1 MPNFELNDGKG
12 ILAMLTWQTTVLLIP
27 AFFLVLYSYT
37 LRTRQFR
44 AEKKHTQEL
53 GDVHMRMVEALALTI
68 EAKDQTT
75 HDHLQRVK
83 IFCVEVGKELKLGE
97 MEMQALS
104 VASLLHDIG
113 KLAVPEYIISKPG
126 KLSVE
131 EFEKVKIH
139 PSVGAEILERVGFPY
154 PVAPIVRAH
163 HEKWDGSGYP
173 KGLRGTEIPIGARIL
188 SAVDYV
194 DALASDRQYRRG
206 MSAPEVIE
214 KLQEQSGKSFDPN
227 VVGILRRRFSELEGM
242 VRRKALATPSQDV
255 QPQTMTTGQEPAAGL
270 AVWDA
275 PTNTRQKGDVLDL
288 ISSARQE
295 AQALFDLSR
304 DLGASLSLS
313 ETLSVLA
320 VKLQNLIPHD
330 AMAVYIVRGTHLI
343 PEHVSGEDFRSLA
356 SLQIPMGE
364 GLCGW
369 VAQNQ
374 KVIVNGNPAVEPG
387 AASDPMKVTRLKSAL
402 AAPLLGLKGVVG
414 VLALYRLEASSFT
427 SENLR
432 VLLAVTSKTGLA
444 VENALKYQ
452 QAEGT
457 STTDYLTGLPNAR
470 SLFMQLDRELARCER
485 ENSRLTVMVC
495 DLRGFKHINER
506 FGSEQGNLVLRLF
519 AEKLQATCRKYDHV
533 ARMSGDEFVVVAPE
547 MPEEAMKT
555 RIRQLREMAQ
565 QVGIDVTGEDVM
577 AVDIGYATYPD
588 DAAEAESL
596 LEKADRKMYEEK
608 DKLSTGAKEL
618 RRSQRV
624 KCCLPAEVHVEGNDT
639 PVVGTVVNVST
650 GGCYM
655 ESGAFVGMGSNVRL
669 TVWDGENVTVHGK
682 VVRARPGAG
691 WAIDFA
697 DMTKE
702 SREQIR
708 NLVHTVQTRA
718 VEYGAEQKYLAVAKF
733 Q

>member
-1 MPNFELNDGKG
+1 MWIWQST
-12 ILAMLTWQTTVLLIP
+12 ILLFP
-27 AFFLVLYSYT
+27 AFLLVLYSYS
-37 LRTRQFR
+37 LRTKQLR

-83 IFCVEVGKELKLGE
+83 IFCIEVGKELKLGDL
-97 MEMQALS
+97 EMQALS
-104 VASLLHDIG
+104 VAALLHDIG

-139 PSVGAEILERVGFPY
+139 PTVGAEILERVGFPY

-173 KGLRGTEIPIGARIL
+173 KGLRGIEIPVGARIL

-206 MSAPEVIE
+206 MAVNEVIA
-214 KLQEQSGKSFDPN
+214 KLQEQAGKAFDPDI
-227 VVGILRRRFSELEGM
+227 VAILRRRFNELEGM
-242 VRRKALATPSQDV
+242 VRRKAAAYPTAQAAPE
-255 QPQTMTTGQEPAAGL
+255 TMTSGQVPEAGL

-275 PTNTRQKGDVLDL
+275 PASTRQAGDVLDL

-313 ETLSVLA
+313 ETLSVLS
-320 VKLQNLIPHD
+320 VKLNNLIPHD
-330 AMAVYIVRGTHLI
+330 AMAVYVLRGEKLI
-343 PEHVSGEDFRSLA
+343 PEYVNGEDFRSLA
-356 SLQIPMGE
+356 SLQIPLGE

-374 KVIVNGNPAVEPG
+374 KVIVNGNPAVEAG
-387 AASDPMKVTRLKSAL
+387 AANDLIKSTRLRSAL

-414 VLALYRLEASSFT
+414 VMALYRLEASSFS

-432 VLLAVTSKTGLA
+432 VLLAVSSKTGLA
-444 VENALKYQ
+444 VENALKFQ
-452 QAEGT
+452 HAEGS

-470 SLFMQLDRELARCER
+470 SLFLQLDRELARCER
-485 ENSRLTVMVC
+485 DNSRLTVMVC
-495 DLRGFKHINER
+495 DLRGFKQINAR
-506 FGSEQGNLVLRLF
+506 FGKEQGDRVLRAF
-519 AEKLQATCRKYDHV
+519 AEKLQGTCRKYDHV
-533 ARMSGDEFVVVAPE
+533 ARMSGDEFVVIAPD
-547 MPEEAMKT
+547 MPEEALAARSK
-555 RIRQLREMAQ
+555 QLLELAQ
-565 QVGIDVTGEDVM
+565 QVGISVTGEDVM
-577 AVDIGYATYPD
+577 AADIGYASYPN

-596 LEKADRKMYEEK
+596 LEKADRRMYAER
-608 DKLSTGAKEL
+608 DKQSPGVKEM

-624 KCCLPAEVHVEGNDT
+624 KCCLPAELQVEGSEV
-639 PVVGTVVNVST
+639 PVMGTVVNVST
-650 GGCYM
+650 GGCFV
-655 ESGAFVGMGSNVRL
+655 ESGAFVSMGTAIKL
-669 TVWDGENVTVHGK
+669 TVWDGQNVTVQGK
-682 VVRARPGAG
+682 VVRARPGMG

-702 SREQIR
+702 SREQVR
-708 NLVHTVQTRA
+708 KLVQTVQARTA
-718 VEYGAEQKYLAVAKF
+718 EYGAEKKYLEVAKF
-733 Q
+733 

>member
-1 MPNFELNDGKG
+1 MF
-12 ILAMLTWQTTVLLIP
+12 TWESTLLLLP
-27 AFFLVLYSYT
+27 AFFLVLYSYS
-37 LRTRQFR
+37 LRTRQLKT
-44 AEKKHTQEL
+44 EKKHTHEMV
-53 GDVHMRMVEALALTI
+53 DVHMRMVEALALTI

-83 IFCVEVGKELKLGE
+83 VFCMEVGKELKLSDL
-97 MEMQALS
+97 EMQALS

-173 KGLRGTEIPIGARIL
+173 EGLRGNEIPIGARIL
-188 SAVDYV
+188 SAVVYV

-206 MSAPEVIE
+206 MAASDVVT
-214 KLQEQSGKSFDPN
+214 KLQDQAGKAFDPN
-227 VVGILRRRFSELEGM
+227 VVAILRRRFNELEGM
-242 VRRKALATPSQDV
+242 VRRKALAEPAPNV
-255 QPQTMTTGQEPAAGL
+255 PAENMTRGQEPEAGL

-275 PTNTRQKGDVLDL
+275 PASTRQEGNVLDL

-313 ETLSVLA
+313 ETLSVLS
-320 VKLQNLIPHD
+320 VKLNNLIPHD
-330 AMAVYIVRGTHLI
+330 AIAVFVLRGEKLI
-343 PEHVSGEDFRSLA
+343 PEYVNGEDFRSLA

-374 KVIVNGNPAVEPG
+374 KVIVNGNPAVEVG
-387 AASDPMKVTRLKSAL
+387 ASNDLMKTTKLHSAL
-402 AAPLLGLKGVVG
+402 AAPLMGLKGVVG
-414 VLALYRLEASSFT
+414 VLALYRLEASTFT

-432 VLLAVTSKTGLA
+432 VLLAVGSKTGLA

-452 QAEGT
+452 HAEGS
-457 STTDYLTGLPNAR
+457 STTDYVTGLPNAR
-470 SLFMQLDRELARCER
+470 SLFLQLDRELARCER
-485 ENSRLTVMVC
+485 DSRGLSVMVC
-495 DLRGFKHINER
+495 DLRGFKQINER
-506 FGSEQGNLVLRLF
+506 FGKEQGDRVLRAF
-519 AEKLQATCRKYDHV
+519 AEKLQSTSRKYDHV
-533 ARMSGDEFVVVAPE
+533 ARMSGDEFVVIAPE
-547 MPEEAMKT
+547 MPEEAMQP
-555 RIRQLREMAQ
+555 RIRQLRELAQ
-565 QVGIDVTGEDVM
+565 QVGVAVTGEDVLS
-577 AVDIGYATYPD
+577 VDVGYATYPG

-596 LEKADRKMYEEK
+596 LEKADRKMYAER
-608 DKLSTGAKEL
+608 DKQSSGVKEL

-624 KCCLPAEVHVEGNDT
+624 KCCLPAELHVEGSEA
-639 PVVGTVVNVST
+639 PVMGTVVNVST
-650 GGCYM
+650 GGCFV
-655 ESGAFVGMGSNVRL
+655 ESGAFVSMGAHVQL
-669 TVWDGENVTVHGK
+669 TVWDGQNVTVKGR

-708 NLVHTVQTRA
+708 NLVQTVQTRA
-718 VEYGAEQKYLAVAKF
+718 AEYGAEQKYLAVAKF

>member
-1 MPNFELNDGKG
+1 MF
-12 ILAMLTWQTTVLLIP
+12 TWGSTVLLLP
-27 AFFLVLYSYT
+27 AFLLVLYSYS
-37 LRTRQFR
+37 LRTRQLK
-44 AEKKHTQEL
+44 AERKHTQEL

-83 IFCVEVGKELKLGE
+83 VFCIEVGKELKLNDS
-97 MEMQALS
+97 EMQALS

-206 MSAPEVIE
+206 MAASEVVT
-214 KLQEQSGKSFDPN
+214 KLQEQAGKAFDPDI
-227 VVGILRRRFSELEGM
+227 VAILRRRFNELEGM
-242 VRRKALATPSQDV
+242 VQRKALVEPTPSV
-255 QPQTMTTGQEPAAGL
+255 PTEIMTRGQEPEAGL

-275 PTNTRQKGDVLDL
+275 PAATRQERDILDL

-313 ETLSVLA
+313 ETLSVLS
-320 VKLQNLIPHD
+320 VKLNHLIPHD
-330 AMAVYIVRGTHLI
+330 AIAVFVLRGEKLI
-343 PEHVSGEDFRSLA
+343 PEYVSGEDFRSLA
-356 SLQIPMGE
+356 SLQIPLGE

-374 KVIVNGNPAVEPG
+374 KVIVNGNPAVEVG
-387 AASDPMKVTRLKSAL
+387 AANDLMKTTKLQSAL

-414 VLALYRLEASSFT
+414 VLALYRLEASTFT

-432 VLLAVTSKTGLA
+432 VLLAVSSKTGLA

-452 QAEGT
+452 HAEGS

-470 SLFMQLDRELARCER
+470 SLFLQLDRELARCER
-485 ENSRLTVMVC
+485 DNSRLTVMVC
-495 DLRGFKHINER
+495 DLRGFKQINER
-506 FGSEQGNLVLRLF
+506 FGKEQGDRVLRAF
-519 AEKLQATCRKYDHV
+519 AEKLLATSRKYDHV
-533 ARMSGDEFVVVAPE
+533 ARMSGDEFVVIAPE
-547 MPEEAMKT
+547 MPEEAMQP
-555 RIRQLREMAQ
+555 RIRQLRELAQ
-565 QVGIDVTGEDVM
+565 QVGVAVTGEDVM
-577 AVDIGYATYPD
+577 SVDIGYASYPG

-596 LEKADRKMYEEK
+596 LEKADRKMYAER
-608 DKLSTGAKEL
+608 DKQSSGAKEL
-618 RRSQRV
+618 RRSARV
-624 KCCLPAEVHVEGNDT
+624 KCCLPAELQVEGSEA
-639 PVVGTVVNVST
+639 PVMGTVVNVST
-650 GGCYM
+650 GGCFV
-655 ESGAFVGMGSNVRL
+655 ESGAFVSMGSLVQL
-669 TVWDGENVTVHGK
+669 TVWDGQNVTVKGK
-682 VVRARPGAG
+682 VVRARPGVG

-708 NLVHTVQTRA
+708 SLVQTVQARA
-718 VEYGAEQKYLAVAKF
+718 AEYGAEKRYLQVAKF
-733 Q
+733 

>member
-1 MPNFELNDGKG
+1 MF
-12 ILAMLTWQTTVLLIP
+12 TWGSTVLLLP
-27 AFFLVLYSYT
+27 AFFLVLYSYS
-37 LRTRQFR
+37 LRTRQLK
-44 AEKKHTQEL
+44 AERKHTQEL

-83 IFCVEVGKELKLGE
+83 VFCIEVGKELKLNDS
-97 MEMQALS
+97 EMQALS

-206 MSAPEVIE
+206 MAASEVVA
-214 KLQEQSGKSFDPN
+214 KLQEQAGKAFDPN
-227 VVGILRRRFSELEGM
+227 IVAILRRRFNELEGM
-242 VRRKALATPSQDV
+242 VQRKALVEPAPNVPTEI
-255 QPQTMTTGQEPAAGL
+255 MTRGQEPEAGL

-275 PTNTRQKGDVLDL
+275 PAATRQERDILDL

-313 ETLSVLA
+313 ETLSVLS
-320 VKLQNLIPHD
+320 VKLNHLIPHD
-330 AMAVYIVRGTHLI
+330 AIAVFVLRGEKLI
-343 PEHVSGEDFRSLA
+343 PEYVNGEDFRSLA
-356 SLQIPMGE
+356 SLQIPLGE

-374 KVIVNGNPAVEPG
+374 KVIVNGNPAVEAG
-387 AASDPMKVTRLKSAL
+387 SANDLMKTTKLQSAL

-414 VLALYRLEASSFT
+414 VLALYRLEASTFT

-432 VLLAVTSKTGLA
+432 VLLAVSSKTGLA

-452 QAEGT
+452 HAEGS

-470 SLFMQLDRELARCER
+470 SLFLQLDRELARCER
-485 ENSRLTVMVC
+485 DNSRLTVMVC
-495 DLRGFKHINER
+495 DLRGFKQINER
-506 FGSEQGNLVLRLF
+506 FGKEQGDRVLRAF
-519 AEKLQATCRKYDHV
+519 AEKLLATSRKYDHV
-533 ARMSGDEFVVVAPE
+533 ARMSGDEFVVIAPE
-547 MPEEAMKT
+547 MPEEAMQP
-555 RIRQLREMAQ
+555 RIRQLRELAQ
-565 QVGIDVTGEDVM
+565 QVGVAVTGEDVM
-577 AVDIGYATYPD
+577 SVDIGYASYPG

-596 LEKADRKMYEEK
+596 LEKADRKMYAER
-608 DKLSTGAKEL
+608 DKQSSGAKEL
-618 RRSQRV
+618 RRSARV
-624 KCCLPAEVHVEGNDT
+624 KCCLPAELQVEGSEA
-639 PVVGTVVNVST
+639 PVMGTVVNVST
-650 GGCYM
+650 GGCFV
-655 ESGAFVGMGSNVRL
+655 ESGAFVSMGSLVQL
-669 TVWDGENVTVHGK
+669 TVWDGQNVTVKGK
-682 VVRARPGAG
+682 VVRARPGVG

-708 NLVHTVQTRA
+708 SLVQTVQARA
-718 VEYGAEQKYLAVAKF
+718 AEYGAEKRYLQVAKF
-733 Q
+733 

>member
-1 MPNFELNDGKG
+1 MVIWES
-12 ILAMLTWQTTVLLIP
+12 TLLLFP
-27 AFFLVLYSYT
+27 AFLLVFYSYS
-37 LRTRQFR
+37 LRTRQLK
-44 AEKKHTQEL
+44 AEKKHTQEM

-83 IFCVEVGKELKLGE
+83 IFCIEVGKELKLKDL
-97 MEMQALS
+97 EMQALS

-139 PSVGAEILERVGFPY
+139 PTVGAEILERVGFPY

-173 KGLRGTEIPIGARIL
+173 RGMRGSEIPIGARIL

-206 MSAPEVIE
+206 MSGNEVLA
-214 KLQEQSGKSFDPN
+214 KLQEQSGKAFDPA
-227 VVGILRRRFSELEGM
+227 VVAILRRRFNELEGM
-242 VRRKALATPSQDV
+242 VRRKALAQPTRDV
-255 QPQTMTTGQEPAAGL
+255 PAETMTTGQEPEAGL
-270 AVWDA
+270 ALWDRPA
-275 PTNTRQKGDVLDL
+275 ATRQQGDVLDL

-313 ETLSVLA
+313 ETLSVLS

-330 AMAVYIVRGTHLI
+330 AIAVYVLRGEKLI
-343 PEHVSGEDFRSLA
+343 PEYVSGEDFRLLA
-356 SLQIPMGE
+356 SLQIPLGE

-374 KVIVNGNPAVEPG
+374 KVIVNGNPAVEVG
-387 AASDPMKVTRLKSAL
+387 SANDLMKATKLRSAL

-414 VLALYRLEASSFT
+414 VLALYRLEAASFS

-432 VLLAVTSKTGLA
+432 VLLAVSSKTGLA
-444 VENALKYQ
+444 AENALKYQ
-452 QAEGT
+452 HAEGS

-470 SLFMQLDRELARCER
+470 SLFLQLDRELARCER
-485 ENSRLTVMVC
+485 DDSRLTVMVC
-495 DLRGFKHINER
+495 DLRGFKQINSR
-506 FGSEQGNLVLRLF
+506 FGKEQGDRVLRAF
-519 AEKLQATCRKYDHV
+519 AEKLQSTCRKYDHV
-533 ARMSGDEFVVVAPE
+533 ARMSGDEFVVIAPE
-547 MPEEAMKT
+547 MPEEAMQT
-555 RIRQLREMAQ
+555 RAKQLREMAQ
-565 QVGIDVTGEDVM
+565 QVGIAVTGEDVM
-577 AVDIGYATYPD
+577 SVDVGYASYPD

-596 LEKADRKMYEEK
+596 LEKADRKMYAEK
-608 DKLSTGAKEL
+608 DKQSSGTKDL

-624 KCCLPAEVHVEGNDT
+624 KCCLPAELLPEGAEA
-639 PVVGTVVNVST
+639 PVMGTVVDVST
-650 GGCYM
+650 GGCFM
-655 ESGAFVGMGSNVRL
+655 ESGAFVSAGASIRL
-669 TVWDGENVTVHGK
+669 TVWDGGNVTVVGK
-682 VVRARPGAG
+682 VVRARPGVG
-691 WAIDFA
+691 WAIEFA
-697 DMTKE
+697 DMTKQ

-708 NLVHTVQTRA
+708 NLVQTVQARA
-718 VEYGAEQKYLAVAKF
+718 AEYGAEKKYLEVAKF
-733 Q
+733 

>member
-1 MPNFELNDGKG
+1 MF
-12 ILAMLTWQTTVLLIP
+12 TWQTTVLLIP
-27 AFFLVLYSYT
+27 AFLLVLYSYS
-37 LRTRQFR
+37 LRTRQLKT
-44 AEKKHTQEL
+44 EKKHTSDL

-83 IFCVEVGKELKLGE
+83 IFCVEIGKELKLGPL
-97 MEMQALS
+97 EMQALS

-139 PSVGAEILERVGFPY
+139 PTVGAEILERVGFPY

-173 KGLRGTEIPIGARIL
+173 KGMRGMEIPIGARIL

-194 DALASDRQYRRG
+194 DALASDRQYRKG
-206 MSAPEVIE
+206 MAANDVIA
-214 KLQEQSGKSFDPN
+214 KLQEQSGKSFDPD
-227 VVGILRRRFSELEGM
+227 VVAILRRRFSELEGM
-242 VRRKALATPSQDV
+242 VRRKALQNSSPSHDV
-255 QPQTMTTGQEPAAGL
+255 PTETMTTGQQPEAGL
-270 AVWDA
+270 AVWDTPA
-275 PTNTRQKGDVLDL
+275 ASRQEGDVLDL

-313 ETLSVLA
+313 ETLSVLS
-320 VKLQNLIPHD
+320 VKLGNLIPHD
-330 AMAVYIVRGTHLI
+330 AMAVFVLRGEKLI
-343 PEHVSGEDFRSLA
+343 PEFVTGEDFRALA
-356 SLQIPMGE
+356 SLQITVGE

-374 KVIVNGNPAVEPG
+374 KVIVNGNPAVEFG
-387 AASDPMKVTRLKSAL
+387 TTGDNLTSSKLKSAL
-402 AAPLLGLKGVVG
+402 AAPLMGMKGVVG
-414 VLALYRLEASSFT
+414 VMALYRVEAATFT

-432 VLLAVTSKTGLA
+432 VLLAVASKTGLA
-444 VENALKYQ
+444 VENALKFQ

-457 STTDYLTGLPNAR
+457 ATTDYLTGLPNAR
-470 SLFMQLDRELARCER
+470 SMFLQLDRELARCER
-485 ENSRLTVMVC
+485 DNSRLTVMVC
-495 DLRGFKHINER
+495 DLRGFKQLNER
-506 FGSEQGNLVLRLF
+506 FGREQGDRALRAF
-519 AEKLQATCRKYDHV
+519 AERLKAACRVYDHV
-533 ARMSGDEFVVVAPE
+533 ARISGDEFVVIAPE

-555 RIRQLREMAQ
+555 RARQLSEMAQ
-565 QVGIDVTGEDVM
+565 KVGIDVTGEDVM
-577 AVDIGYATYPD
+577 SIDIGYATYPD
-588 DAAEAESL
+588 DASEAESL
-596 LEKADRKMYEEK
+596 LEKADRKMYAEK
-608 DKLSTGAKEL
+608 DKLAPTTKEM

-624 KCCLPAEVHVEGNDT
+624 KCCLPAELNVEGSEA
-639 PVVGTVVNVST
+639 PVMGTVVDVST
-650 GGCYM
+650 GGCLM
-655 ESGAFVGMGSNVRL
+655 ESGAFVSMGSQVKL
-669 TVWDGENVTVHGK
+669 TLWDGGNVTVQGK

-691 WAIDFA
+691 WAIEFA

-708 NLVHTVQTRA
+708 NLVQTVQARA
-718 VEYGAEQKYLAVAKF
+718 AEYGAEKKYLDVAKF
-733 Q
+733 

>member
-1 MPNFELNDGKG
+1 MF
-12 ILAMLTWQTTVLLIP
+12 TWGSTVLLLP
-27 AFFLVLYSYT
+27 AFFLVLYSYS
-37 LRTRQFR
+37 LRTRQLK
-44 AEKKHTQEL
+44 AERKHTQEL

-83 IFCVEVGKELKLGE
+83 VFCIEVGKELKLNDS
-97 MEMQALS
+97 EMQALS

-206 MSAPEVIE
+206 MAASDVVT
-214 KLQEQSGKSFDPN
+214 KLQEQAGKAFDPN
-227 VVGILRRRFSELEGM
+227 IVAILRRRFNELEGM
-242 VRRKALATPSQDV
+242 VQRKALVEPAPNVPTEI
-255 QPQTMTTGQEPAAGL
+255 MTRGQEPEAGL

-275 PTNTRQKGDVLDL
+275 PAATRQERDILDL

-313 ETLSVLA
+313 ETLSVLS
-320 VKLQNLIPHD
+320 VKLNHLIPHD
-330 AMAVYIVRGTHLI
+330 AIAVFVLRGEKLI
-343 PEHVSGEDFRSLA
+343 PEYVNGEDFRSLA
-356 SLQIPMGE
+356 SLQIPLGE

-374 KVIVNGNPAVEPG
+374 KVIVNGNPAVEAG
-387 AASDPMKVTRLKSAL
+387 SANDLMKTTKLQSAL

-414 VLALYRLEASSFT
+414 VLALYRLEASTFT

-432 VLLAVTSKTGLA
+432 VLLAVSSKTGLA

-452 QAEGT
+452 HAEGS

-470 SLFMQLDRELARCER
+470 SLFLQLDRELARCER
-485 ENSRLTVMVC
+485 DNSRLTVMVC
-495 DLRGFKHINER
+495 DLRGFKQINER
-506 FGSEQGNLVLRLF
+506 FGKEQGDRVLRAF
-519 AEKLQATCRKYDHV
+519 AEKLLATSRKYDHV
-533 ARMSGDEFVVVAPE
+533 ARMSGDEFVVIAPE
-547 MPEEAMKT
+547 MPEEAMQP
-555 RIRQLREMAQ
+555 RIRQLRELAQ
-565 QVGIDVTGEDVM
+565 QVGVAVTGEDVM
-577 AVDIGYATYPD
+577 SVDIGYASYPG

-596 LEKADRKMYEEK
+596 LEKADRKMYAER
-608 DKLSTGAKEL
+608 DKQSSGAKEL
-618 RRSQRV
+618 RRSARV
-624 KCCLPAEVHVEGNDT
+624 KCCLPAELQVEGSEA
-639 PVVGTVVNVST
+639 PVMGTVVNVST
-650 GGCYM
+650 GGCFV
-655 ESGAFVGMGSNVRL
+655 ESGAFVSMGSLVQL
-669 TVWDGENVTVHGK
+669 TVWDGQNVTVKGK
-682 VVRARPGAG
+682 VVRARPGVG

-708 NLVHTVQTRA
+708 SLVQTVQARA
-718 VEYGAEQKYLAVAKF
+718 AEYGAEKRYLQVAKF
-733 Q
+733 

>member
-1 MPNFELNDGKG
+1 MF
-12 ILAMLTWQTTVLLIP
+12 TWESTVLLLP
-27 AFFLVLYSYT
+27 AFFLVLYSYS
-37 LRTRQFR
+37 LRTRQLK
-44 AEKKHTQEL
+44 AERKHTQEL

-83 IFCVEVGKELKLGE
+83 VFCVEVGKELKLSNS
-97 MEMQALS
+97 EMQALS

-139 PSVGAEILERVGFPY
+139 PAVGAEILERVGFPY

-188 SAVDYV
+188 SAVDFV

-206 MSAPEVIE
+206 MAANEVIA
-214 KLQEQSGKSFDPN
+214 KLQEQSEKAFDPSI
-227 VVGILRRRFSELEGM
+227 VAILRRRFNELEGM
-242 VRRKALATPSQDV
+242 VRRKAITEPTANVRDESSTH
-255 QPQTMTTGQEPAAGL
+255 GQEPDAGL

-275 PTNTRQKGDVLDL
+275 PAPTRQEANVLDL

-313 ETLSVLA
+313 ETLSVLS
-320 VKLQNLIPHD
+320 VKLNNLIPHD
-330 AMAVYIVRGTHLI
+330 AIAVFVLRGEKLI
-343 PEHVSGEDFRSLA
+343 PEYVNGEDFRALA
-356 SLQIPMGE
+356 SLQIPIGE

-374 KVIVNGNPAVEPG
+374 KVIVNGNPAVEVG
-387 AASDPMKVTRLKSAL
+387 AANDQMKTTKLQSAL
-402 AAPLLGLKGVVG
+402 AAPLLGMKGVVG
-414 VLALYRLEASSFT
+414 VLALYRLEASTFT

-432 VLLAVTSKTGLA
+432 VLLAVSSKTGLA

-452 QAEGT
+452 QAEGS
-457 STTDYLTGLPNAR
+457 STTDYLTSLPNAR
-470 SLFMQLDRELARCER
+470 SLFLQLDRELARCER
-485 ENSRLTVMVC
+485 DNSQLTVMVC
-495 DLRGFKHINER
+495 DLRGFKQINER
-506 FGSEQGNLVLRLF
+506 FGKEQGDRVLKAF
-519 AEKLQATCRKYDHV
+519 AEKLLTTSRKYDHV
-533 ARMSGDEFVVVAPE
+533 ARMSGDEFVVIAPE
-547 MPEEAMKT
+547 MPEEAMQP
-555 RIRQLREMAQ
+555 RIRQLRELAQ
-565 QVGIDVTGEDVM
+565 QVGIAVTGEDVLS
-577 AVDIGYATYPD
+577 VDIGYASYPG

-596 LEKADRKMYEEK
+596 LEKADRKMYAER
-608 DKLSTGAKEL
+608 DKQSTGAKEL

-624 KCCLPAEVHVEGNDT
+624 KCCLPAEVLVEGGET
-639 PVVGTVVNVST
+639 PVMGTLVNVST
-650 GGCYM
+650 GGCFV
-655 ESGAFVGMGSNVRL
+655 ESGAFISMGTSVQL
-669 TVWDGENVTVHGK
+669 TVWDGQNVTVKGK
-682 VVRARPGAG
+682 VVRARPGVG

-708 NLVHTVQTRA
+708 NLVQTVQSRA
-718 VEYGAEQKYLAVAKF
+718 AEYGAEKRYLQVAKF
-733 Q
+733 

>member
-1 MPNFELNDGKG
+1 MF
-12 ILAMLTWQTTVLLIP
+12 TWGSTVLLLP
-27 AFFLVLYSYT
+27 AFFLVLYSYS
-37 LRTRQFR
+37 LRTRQLK
-44 AEKKHTQEL
+44 AERKHTQEL

-83 IFCVEVGKELKLGE
+83 VFCIEVGKELKLNDS
-97 MEMQALS
+97 EMQALS

-139 PSVGAEILERVGFPY
+139 PTVGAEILERVGFPY

-173 KGLRGTEIPIGARIL
+173 KGLRGTEIPIGARVL

-206 MSAPEVIE
+206 MAVNEVVT
-214 KLQEQSGKSFDPN
+214 KLQEQAGKAFDPN
-227 VVGILRRRFSELEGM
+227 IVAILRRRFNELEGM
-242 VRRKALATPSQDV
+242 VRRKALVEPVPNVPTER
-255 QPQTMTTGQEPAAGL
+255 MTRGQEPEAGL

-275 PTNTRQKGDVLDL
+275 PASTRQEGDVLDL

-313 ETLSVLA
+313 ETLSVLS
-320 VKLQNLIPHD
+320 VKLNNLIPHD
-330 AMAVYIVRGTHLI
+330 AIAVFVMRGEKLI
-343 PEHVSGEDFRSLA
+343 PEYVSGEDFRSLA
-356 SLQIPMGE
+356 SLQIPLGE

-374 KVIVNGNPAVEPG
+374 KVIVNGNPAVEVG
-387 AASDPMKVTRLKSAL
+387 AANDLMKTTKLQSAL

-414 VLALYRLEASSFT
+414 VLALYRLEASTFT

-432 VLLAVTSKTGLA
+432 VLLAVSSKTGLA

-452 QAEGT
+452 HAEGS

-470 SLFMQLDRELARCER
+470 SLFLQLDRELARCER
-485 ENSRLTVMVC
+485 DNSRLTVMVC
-495 DLRGFKHINER
+495 DLRGFKQINER
-506 FGSEQGNLVLRLF
+506 FGKDQGDRVLRAF
-519 AEKLQATCRKYDHV
+519 AEKLLATSRKYDHV
-533 ARMSGDEFVVVAPE
+533 ARMSGDEFVVIAPE
-547 MPEEAMKT
+547 MPEEAMQP
-555 RIRQLREMAQ
+555 RIRQLRELAQ
-565 QVGIDVTGEDVM
+565 QVGVAVTGEDVM
-577 AVDIGYATYPD
+577 SVDIGYASYPG

-596 LEKADRKMYEEK
+596 LEKADRKMYAER
-608 DKLSTGAKEL
+608 DKQSSGAKEL
-618 RRSQRV
+618 RRSARV
-624 KCCLPAEVHVEGNDT
+624 KCCLPAELQVEGSEA
-639 PVVGTVVNVST
+639 PVMGTVVNVST
-650 GGCYM
+650 GGCFV
-655 ESGAFVGMGSNVRL
+655 ESGAFVSMGAHVQL
-669 TVWDGENVTVHGK
+669 TVWDGQNVTVKGK
-682 VVRARPGAG
+682 VVRARPGVG

-708 NLVHTVQTRA
+708 NLVQTVQARA
-718 VEYGAEQKYLAVAKF
+718 AEYGAEKRYLQVAKF
-733 Q
+733 

>member
-1 MPNFELNDGKG
+1 MF
-12 ILAMLTWQTTVLLIP
+12 TWESTLLLLP
-27 AFFLVLYSYT
+27 AFFLVLYSYS
-37 LRTRQFR
+37 LRTRQLKTER
-44 AEKKHTQEL
+44 KHTQEM

-83 IFCVEVGKELKLGE
+83 IFCIEVGKELKLNGA
-97 MEMQALS
+97 EMQALS

-173 KGLRGTEIPIGARIL
+173 KGLRGNEIPIGARIL

-206 MSAPEVIE
+206 MAASDVVT
-214 KLQEQSGKSFDPN
+214 KLQDQAGKAFDPN
-227 VVGILRRRFSELEGM
+227 VVAILRRRFNELEGM
-242 VRRKALATPSQDV
+242 VRRKALAEPAPNV
-255 QPQTMTTGQEPAAGL
+255 PAENMTRGQEPEAGL

-275 PTNTRQKGDVLDL
+275 PASTRQEGNVLDL

-313 ETLSVLA
+313 ETLSVLS
-320 VKLQNLIPHD
+320 VKLNNLIPHD
-330 AMAVYIVRGTHLI
+330 AIAVFVLRGEKLI
-343 PEHVSGEDFRSLA
+343 PEYVNGEDFRSLA

-374 KVIVNGNPAVEPG
+374 KVIVNGNPAVEVG
-387 AASDPMKVTRLKSAL
+387 ASNDLMKTTKLHSAL
-402 AAPLLGLKGVVG
+402 AAPLMGLKGVVG
-414 VLALYRLEASSFT
+414 VLALYRLEASTFT

-432 VLLAVTSKTGLA
+432 VLLAVGSKTGLA

-452 QAEGT
+452 HAEGS
-457 STTDYLTGLPNAR
+457 STTDYVTGLPNAR
-470 SLFMQLDRELARCER
+470 SLFLQLDRELARCER
-485 ENSRLTVMVC
+485 DSRGLSVMVC
-495 DLRGFKHINER
+495 DLRGFKQINER
-506 FGSEQGNLVLRLF
+506 FGKEQGDRVLRAF
-519 AEKLQATCRKYDHV
+519 AEKLQSTSRKYDHV
-533 ARMSGDEFVVVAPE
+533 ARMSGDEFVVIAPE
-547 MPEEAMKT
+547 MPEEAMQP
-555 RIRQLREMAQ
+555 RIRQLRELAQ
-565 QVGIDVTGEDVM
+565 QVGVAVTGEDVLS
-577 AVDIGYATYPD
+577 VDVGYATYPG

-596 LEKADRKMYEEK
+596 LEKADRKMYAER
-608 DKLSTGAKEL
+608 DKQSSGVKEL

-624 KCCLPAEVHVEGNDT
+624 KCCLPAELHVEGSEA
-639 PVVGTVVNVST
+639 PVMGTVVNVST
-650 GGCYM
+650 GGCFV
-655 ESGAFVGMGSNVRL
+655 ESGAFVSMGAHVQL
-669 TVWDGENVTVHGK
+669 TVWDGQNVTVKGR

-708 NLVHTVQTRA
+708 NLVQTVQTRA
-718 VEYGAEQKYLAVAKF
+718 AEYGAEQKYLAVAKF

>member
-1 MPNFELNDGKG
+1 MF
-12 ILAMLTWQTTVLLIP
+12 TWGSTVLLLP
-27 AFFLVLYSYT
+27 AFFLVLYSYS
-37 LRTRQFR
+37 LRTRQLK
-44 AEKKHTQEL
+44 AERKHTQEL

-83 IFCVEVGKELKLGE
+83 VFCIEVGKELKLNDS
-97 MEMQALS
+97 EMQALS

-139 PSVGAEILERVGFPY
+139 PNVGAEILGRVGFPY

-173 KGLRGTEIPIGARIL
+173 KGLRGAEIPIGARIL

-206 MSAPEVIE
+206 MAASEVVA
-214 KLQEQSGKSFDPN
+214 KLQEQAGKAFDPN
-227 VVGILRRRFSELEGM
+227 IVAILRRRFNELEGM
-242 VRRKALATPSQDV
+242 VQRKALIEPAPNLPTEI
-255 QPQTMTTGQEPAAGL
+255 MTRGQEPEAGL

-275 PTNTRQKGDVLDL
+275 PAATRQERDILDL

-313 ETLSVLA
+313 ETLSVLS
-320 VKLQNLIPHD
+320 VKLNHLIPHD
-330 AMAVYIVRGTHLI
+330 AIAVFVLRGEKLI
-343 PEHVSGEDFRSLA
+343 PEYVNGEDFRSLA
-356 SLQIPMGE
+356 SLQIPLGE

-374 KVIVNGNPAVEPG
+374 KVIVNGNPAVEVG
-387 AASDPMKVTRLKSAL
+387 SSNDLMKTTKLQSAL
-402 AAPLLGLKGVVG
+402 ATPLLGLKSVVG
-414 VLALYRLEASSFT
+414 VLALYRLEASTFT

-432 VLLAVTSKTGLA
+432 VLLAVSSKTGLA

-452 QAEGT
+452 HAEGS

-470 SLFMQLDRELARCER
+470 SLFLQLDRELARCER
-485 ENSRLTVMVC
+485 DNSRLTVMVC
-495 DLRGFKHINER
+495 DLRGFKQINER
-506 FGSEQGNLVLRLF
+506 FGKEQGDRVLRAF
-519 AEKLQATCRKYDHV
+519 AEKLQATSRKYDHV
-533 ARMSGDEFVVVAPE
+533 ARMSGDEFVVIAPE
-547 MPEEAMKT
+547 MPEEAMQP
-555 RIRQLREMAQ
+555 RIRQLRELAQ
-565 QVGIDVTGEDVM
+565 QVGIAVTGEDVM
-577 AVDIGYATYPD
+577 SVDIGYASYPG

-596 LEKADRKMYEEK
+596 LEKADRKMYAER
-608 DKLSTGAKEL
+608 DKQSSGVKEL

-624 KCCLPAEVHVEGNDT
+624 KCCLPAELLVEGSEA
-639 PVVGTVVNVST
+639 PVMGTVVNVST
-650 GGCYM
+650 GGCFV
-655 ESGAFVGMGSNVRL
+655 ESGSFVSMGSHVQL
-669 TVWDGENVTVHGK
+669 TVWDGQNVTVKGK
-682 VVRARPGAG
+682 VVRARPGVG

-708 NLVHTVQTRA
+708 NLVHTVQARA
-718 VEYGAEQKYLAVAKF
+718 AEYGAEKRYLQVAKF
-733 Q
+733 

>member
-1 MPNFELNDGKG
+1 
-12 ILAMLTWQTTVLLIP
+12 
-27 AFFLVLYSYT
+27 
-37 LRTRQFR
+37 
-44 AEKKHTQEL
+44 
-53 GDVHMRMVEALALTI
+53 
-68 EAKDQTT
+68 
-75 HDHLQRVK
+75 LQRVK
-83 IFCVEVGKELKLGE
+83 VFCIEVGKELRLNDS
-97 MEMQALS
+97 EMQALS

-206 MSAPEVIE
+206 MAASEVVT
-214 KLQEQSGKSFDPN
+214 KLQEQAGKAFDPN
-227 VVGILRRRFSELEGM
+227 IVAILRRRFNELEGM
-242 VRRKALATPSQDV
+242 VQRKALVEPAPNV
-255 QPQTMTTGQEPAAGL
+255 PAEIMTRGQEPEAGL

-275 PTNTRQKGDVLDL
+275 PAATRQERDILDL

-313 ETLSVLA
+313 ETLSVLS
-320 VKLQNLIPHD
+320 VKLNHLIPHD
-330 AMAVYIVRGTHLI
+330 AIAVFVLRGEKLI
-343 PEHVSGEDFRSLA
+343 PEYVNGEDFRSLA
-356 SLQIPMGE
+356 SLQIPLGE

-374 KVIVNGNPAVEPG
+374 KVIVNGNPAVEVG
-387 AASDPMKVTRLKSAL
+387 SANDLMKTTKLQSAL
-402 AAPLLGLKGVVG
+402 AAPLLGLKSVVG
-414 VLALYRLEASSFT
+414 VLALYRLEASTFT

-432 VLLAVTSKTGLA
+432 VLLAVSSKTGLA

-452 QAEGT
+452 HAEGS

-470 SLFMQLDRELARCER
+470 SLFHQLDRELARCER
-485 ENSRLTVMVC
+485 DNSRLTVMVC
-495 DLRGFKHINER
+495 DLRGFRQINER
-506 FGSEQGNLVLRLF
+506 FGKDQGDRVLRAF
-519 AEKLQATCRKYDHV
+519 AEKLQATSRKYDHV
-533 ARMSGDEFVVVAPE
+533 ARMSGDEFVVTAPE
-547 MPEEAMKT
+547 MPEEAMQP
-555 RIRQLREMAQ
+555 RIRQLRELAQ
-565 QVGIDVTGEDVM
+565 QVGIAVTGEDVM
-577 AVDIGYATYPD
+577 SVDVGYATYPG

-596 LEKADRKMYEEK
+596 LEKADRKMYAER
-608 DKLSTGAKEL
+608 DKQSSGVKEL

-624 KCCLPAEVHVEGNDT
+624 KCCLPAELLVEGSEA
-639 PVVGTVVNVST
+639 PVMGTVVNVST
-650 GGCYM
+650 GGCFV
-655 ESGAFVGMGSNVRL
+655 ESGAFVSMGAHVQL
-669 TVWDGENVTVHGK
+669 TVWDGQNVTVKGK
-682 VVRARPGAG
+682 VVRARPGVG

-708 NLVHTVQTRA
+708 NLVQTVQARA
-718 VEYGAEQKYLAVAKF
+718 AEYGAEKRYLQVAKF
-733 Q
+733 

>member
-1 MPNFELNDGKG
+1 MF
-12 ILAMLTWQTTVLLIP
+12 TWGSTVLLLP
-27 AFFLVLYSYT
+27 AFFLVLYSYS
-37 LRTRQFR
+37 LRTRQLK
-44 AEKKHTQEL
+44 AERKHTQEL

-83 IFCVEVGKELKLGE
+83 VFCIEVGKELKLNDS
-97 MEMQALS
+97 EMQALS

-206 MSAPEVIE
+206 MAASDVVT
-214 KLQEQSGKSFDPN
+214 KLQEQAGKAFDPN
-227 VVGILRRRFSELEGM
+227 IVAILRRRFNELEGM
-242 VRRKALATPSQDV
+242 VQRKALVEPAPNVPTEI
-255 QPQTMTTGQEPAAGL
+255 MTRGQEPEAGL

-275 PTNTRQKGDVLDL
+275 PAATRQERDILDL

-313 ETLSVLA
+313 ETLSVLS
-320 VKLQNLIPHD
+320 VKLNHLIPHD
-330 AMAVYIVRGTHLI
+330 AIAVFVLRGEKLI
-343 PEHVSGEDFRSLA
+343 PEYVSGEDFRSLA
-356 SLQIPMGE
+356 SLQIPLGE

-374 KVIVNGNPAVEPG
+374 KVIVNGNPAVEAG
-387 AASDPMKVTRLKSAL
+387 SANDLMKTTKLQSAL

-414 VLALYRLEASSFT
+414 VLALYRLEASTFT

-432 VLLAVTSKTGLA
+432 VLLAVSSKTGLA

-452 QAEGT
+452 HAEGS

-470 SLFMQLDRELARCER
+470 SLFLQLDRELARCER
-485 ENSRLTVMVC
+485 DNSRLTVMVC
-495 DLRGFKHINER
+495 DLRGFKQINER
-506 FGSEQGNLVLRLF
+506 FGKEQGDRVLRAF
-519 AEKLQATCRKYDHV
+519 AEKLLATSRKYDHV
-533 ARMSGDEFVVVAPE
+533 ARMSGDEFVVIAPE
-547 MPEEAMKT
+547 MPEEAMQP
-555 RIRQLREMAQ
+555 RIRQLRELAQ
-565 QVGIDVTGEDVM
+565 QVGVAVTGEDVM
-577 AVDIGYATYPD
+577 SVDIGYASYPG

-596 LEKADRKMYEEK
+596 LEKADRKMYAER
-608 DKLSTGAKEL
+608 DKQSSGAKEL
-618 RRSQRV
+618 RRSARV
-624 KCCLPAEVHVEGNDT
+624 KCCLPAELQVEGSEA
-639 PVVGTVVNVST
+639 PVMGTVVNVST
-650 GGCYM
+650 GGCFV
-655 ESGAFVGMGSNVRL
+655 ESGAFVSMGSLVQL
-669 TVWDGENVTVHGK
+669 TVWDGQNVTVKGK
-682 VVRARPGAG
+682 VVRARPGVG

-708 NLVHTVQTRA
+708 SLVQTVQARA
-718 VEYGAEQKYLAVAKF
+718 AEYGAEKRYLQVAKF
-733 Q
+733 

>member
-1 MPNFELNDGKG
+1 
-12 ILAMLTWQTTVLLIP
+12 MLTWQTITLLFT
-27 AFFLVLYSYT
+27 ALTLVTYSYS
-37 LRTRQFR
+37 LRTRQLK
-44 AEKKHTQEL
+44 AEKKHTQEM
-53 GDVHMRMVEALALTI
+53 GDVHLRMVDALALTI

-83 IFCVEVGKELKLGE
+83 IFCVEVGKELKLTNL
-97 MEMQALS
+97 EMQALS

-139 PSVGAEILERVGFPY
+139 PTVGAEILERVGFPY

-173 KGLRGTEIPIGARIL
+173 KGLRGTDIPIGARIL

-206 MSAPEVIE
+206 LSANEVLA
-214 KLQEQSGKSFDPN
+214 KLQEQSGKAFDPN
-227 VVGILRRRFSELEGM
+227 VAAILRRRFHELEGM
-242 VRRKALATPSQDV
+242 VRRKALQHPAQGPSV
-255 QPQTMTTGQEPAAGL
+255 EEMTTGQEPAAGL

-275 PTNTRQKGDVLDL
+275 PAATRQGGDVLDL

-313 ETLSVLA
+313 ETLSVLS
-320 VKLQNLIPHD
+320 VKLSHLIPHD
-330 AMAVYIVRGTHLI
+330 AMAVYVLRGERLI
-343 PEHVSGEDFRSLA
+343 PEYVNGEDFRSLA
-356 SLQIPMGE
+356 ALQIPLGE

-374 KVIVNGNPAVEPG
+374 KVIVNGNPTVELGTANGPR
-387 AASDPMKVTRLKSAL
+387 KTTKLQSAL
-402 AAPLLGLKGVVG
+402 AAPLMGMKGVVG
-414 VLALYRLEASSFT
+414 VMALYRIEASTFT

-432 VLLAVTSKTGLA
+432 VLLAVCSKTGLA
-444 VENALKYQ
+444 VENALKFQ
-452 QAEGT
+452 QAEGS
-457 STTDYLTGLPNAR
+457 STTDFLTGLPNAR
-470 SLFMQLDRELARCER
+470 SMFLQLDRELARCER

-495 DLRGFKHINER
+495 DLRGFKQVNER
-506 FGSEQGNLVLRLF
+506 FGSEQGDRVLRAF
-519 AEKLQATCRKYDHV
+519 AEKLKAACRVYDHV
-533 ARMSGDEFVVVAPE
+533 ARMSGDEFVVIAPE

-555 RIRQLREMAQ
+555 RAKQLREVAQ

-577 AVDIGYATYPD
+577 SVDIGYATYPD
-588 DAAEAESL
+588 DASEAESL
-596 LEKADRKMYEEK
+596 LEKADRKMYAER
-608 DKLSTGAKEL
+608 DKQSTGIKEM
-618 RRSQRV
+618 RKCQRV
-624 KCCLPAEVHVEGNDT
+624 KCCLPAELQVDGSET
-639 PVVGTVVNVST
+639 PVMGTVVDVST
-650 GGCYM
+650 GGCFM
-655 ESGAFVGMGSNVRL
+655 ESGAFVSMGSTVKL
-669 TVWDGENVTVHGK
+669 TVWDGGNVTVHGK
-682 VVRARPGAG
+682 VARARPGVG
-691 WAIDFA
+691 WAIEFA

-708 NLVHTVQTRA
+708 NLVQTVQARA
-718 VEYGAEQKYLAVAKF
+718 AEYGAEKRYLDVAKF
-733 Q
+733 

>member
-1 MPNFELNDGKG
+1 MF
-12 ILAMLTWQTTVLLIP
+12 TWGSTVLLLP
-27 AFFLVLYSYT
+27 AFLLVLYSYS
-37 LRTRQFR
+37 LRTRQLK
-44 AEKKHTQEL
+44 AERKHTQEL

-83 IFCVEVGKELKLGE
+83 VFCVEVGKELKLNDS
-97 MEMQALS
+97 EMQALS

-139 PSVGAEILERVGFPY
+139 PNVGAEILERVGFPY

-206 MSAPEVIE
+206 MTANEVVT
-214 KLQEQSGKSFDPN
+214 KLQEQAGKAFDPN
-227 VVGILRRRFSELEGM
+227 IVGILRRRFSELEGM
-242 VRRKALATPSQDV
+242 VRRKALVEPTPNVPADS
-255 QPQTMTTGQEPAAGL
+255 MTRGQEPEAGL

-275 PTNTRQKGDVLDL
+275 PAPTRQGGDILDL

-313 ETLSVLA
+313 ETLSVLS
-320 VKLQNLIPHD
+320 VKLNNLIPHD
-330 AMAVYIVRGTHLI
+330 AIAVFVLRGEKLI
-343 PEHVSGEDFRSLA
+343 PEYVNGEDFRSLA
-356 SLQIPMGE
+356 SLQIPLGE

-374 KVIVNGNPAVEPG
+374 KVIVNGNPAVEVG
-387 AASDPMKVTRLKSAL
+387 SANDLMKTTKLQSAL
-402 AAPLLGLKGVVG
+402 AAPLLGLKGIVG
-414 VLALYRLEASSFT
+414 VLALYRLEASTFT

-432 VLLAVTSKTGLA
+432 VLLAVSSKTGLA

-452 QAEGT
+452 HAEGS

-470 SLFMQLDRELARCER
+470 SLFLQLDRELARCER
-485 ENSRLTVMVC
+485 DNSRLTVMVC

-506 FGSEQGNLVLRLF
+506 FGKEQGDRVLRAF
-519 AEKLQATCRKYDHV
+519 AEKLQATSRKYDHV
-533 ARMSGDEFVVVAPE
+533 ARMSGDEFVVIAPE
-547 MPEEAMKT
+547 MPEEAMQP
-555 RIRQLREMAQ
+555 RIRQLRELAQ
-565 QVGIDVTGEDVM
+565 QVGIAVTGEDVM
-577 AVDIGYATYPD
+577 SVDIGYASYPG
-588 DAAEAESL
+588 DAVEAESL
-596 LEKADRKMYEEK
+596 LEQADRKMYVER
-608 DKLSTGAKEL
+608 DKQSSGVKEL

-624 KCCLPAEVHVEGNDT
+624 KCCLPAELLVEGSEA
-639 PVVGTVVNVST
+639 PVMGTVVNVST
-650 GGCYM
+650 GGCFV
-655 ESGAFVGMGSNVRL
+655 ESGAFVSMGTHVQL
-669 TVWDGENVTVHGK
+669 TVWDGQNVTVKGK

-708 NLVHTVQTRA
+708 NLVQTVQTRA
-718 VEYGAEQKYLAVAKF
+718 AEYGAEKRYLQVAKF
-733 Q
+733 

>member
-1 MPNFELNDGKG
+1 MF
-12 ILAMLTWQTTVLLIP
+12 TWGSTVLLLP
-27 AFFLVLYSYT
+27 AFLLLLYSYS
-37 LRTRQFR
+37 LRTRQLK
-44 AEKKHTQEL
+44 AERKHTQEL

-83 IFCVEVGKELKLGE
+83 VFCVEVGRELKLNDS
-97 MEMQALS
+97 EMQALS
-104 VASLLHDIG
+104 VAALLHDIG

-139 PSVGAEILERVGFPY
+139 PNVGAEILERVGFPY

-206 MSAPEVIE
+206 MATNEVVT
-214 KLQEQSGKSFDPN
+214 KLQEQAGKAFDPN
-227 VVGILRRRFSELEGM
+227 IVAILRRRFSELEGM
-242 VRRKALATPSQDV
+242 VRRKALVEPTPNVPAES
-255 QPQTMTTGQEPAAGL
+255 MTRGQEPEAGL

-275 PTNTRQKGDVLDL
+275 PAPTRQEGDILDL

-313 ETLSVLA
+313 ETLSVLS
-320 VKLQNLIPHD
+320 VKLNNLIPHD
-330 AMAVYIVRGTHLI
+330 AIAVFVLRGEKLI
-343 PEHVSGEDFRSLA
+343 PEYVNGEDFRSLA
-356 SLQIPMGE
+356 SLQIPLGE

-374 KVIVNGNPAVEPG
+374 KVIVNGNPAVEVG
-387 AASDPMKVTRLKSAL
+387 SANDLMKTTKLGSAL
-402 AAPLLGLKGVVG
+402 AAPLLGLKNVVG
-414 VLALYRLEASSFT
+414 VLALYRLEAATFT

-432 VLLAVTSKTGLA
+432 VLLAVSSKTGLA

-452 QAEGT
+452 QAEGS

-470 SLFMQLDRELARCER
+470 ALFLQLDRELARCER
-485 ENSRLTVMVC
+485 DNSRLTVMVC
-495 DLRGFKHINER
+495 DLRGFKQINQR
-506 FGSEQGNLVLRLF
+506 FGKEQGDRVLRAF
-519 AEKLQATCRKYDHV
+519 AEKLQATSRKYDHV
-533 ARMSGDEFVVVAPE
+533 ARMSGDEFVVIAPD
-547 MPEEAMKT
+547 MPEEAMQP
-555 RIRQLREMAQ
+555 RIRQLRELAQ
-565 QVGIDVTGEDVM
+565 QVGIAVTGEDVM
-577 AVDIGYATYPD
+577 SVDIGYASYPG
-588 DAAEAESL
+588 DAVEAESL
-596 LEKADRKMYEEK
+596 LEKADRKMYVER
-608 DKLSTGAKEL
+608 DKQSSGVKEL

-624 KCCLPAEVHVEGNDT
+624 KCCLPAELQVEGSEV
-639 PVVGTVVNVST
+639 PVMGTVVNVST
-650 GGCYM
+650 GGCFV
-655 ESGAFVGMGSNVRL
+655 ESGAFVSMGTNVQL
-669 TVWDGENVTVHGK
+669 TVWDGQNVTVKGK

-708 NLVHTVQTRA
+708 NLVQTVRTRA
-718 VEYGAEQKYLAVAKF
+718 AEYGAEKRYLEVAKF
-733 Q
+733 

>member
-1 MPNFELNDGKG
+1 MVIWESTL
-12 ILAMLTWQTTVLLIP
+12 LLIP
-27 AFFLVLYSYT
+27 AFLLVLYSYS
-37 LRTRQFR
+37 LRTRQLK
-44 AEKKHTQEL
+44 AERKHTQEL

-83 IFCVEVGKELKLGE
+83 IFCMEVGKELKLNDL
-97 MEMQALS
+97 EMQALS

-139 PSVGAEILERVGFPY
+139 PTVGAEILERVGFPY

-173 KGLRGTEIPIGARIL
+173 KGLRAKEIPIGARIL

-206 MSAPEVIE
+206 MAANEVIA
-214 KLQEQSGKSFDPN
+214 KLQEQAGKAFDPDI
-227 VVGILRRRFSELEGM
+227 VAILRRRFNELEGM
-242 VRRKALATPSQDV
+242 VRRKALANPTAQAEPE
-255 QPQTMTTGQEPAAGL
+255 TMTTGQVPEAGL

-275 PTNTRQKGDVLDL
+275 PASTRQESNVLDL

-313 ETLSVLA
+313 ETLSVLS
-320 VKLQNLIPHD
+320 VKLNNLIPHD
-330 AMAVYIVRGTHLI
+330 AMAVYVLRGEKLI
-343 PEHVSGEDFRSLA
+343 PEYVNGEDFRSLA
-356 SLQIPMGE
+356 SLQIPVGE

-374 KVIVNGNPAVEPG
+374 KVIVNGNPAVEAG
-387 AASDPMKVTRLKSAL
+387 SAKDLIKTTALRSAL
-402 AAPLLGLKGVVG
+402 AAPLLGMKGVVG
-414 VLALYRLEASSFT
+414 VLALYRLESASFS

-432 VLLAVTSKTGLA
+432 VLLAVSSKTGLA
-444 VENALKYQ
+444 VENALKFQ
-452 QAEGT
+452 HAEGS

-470 SLFMQLDRELARCER
+470 SLFLQLDRELARCER
-485 ENSRLTVMVC
+485 DNSRLTVMVC
-495 DLRGFKHINER
+495 DLRGFKQINAR
-506 FGSEQGNLVLRLF
+506 FGKEQGDRVLRAF
-519 AEKLQATCRKYDHV
+519 AEKLQGTCRKYDHV
-533 ARMSGDEFVVVAPE
+533 ARMSGDEYVVIAPD
-547 MPEEAMKT
+547 MPEEVMQA
-555 RIRQLREMAQ
+555 RIKQLREIAQ
-565 QVGIDVTGEDVM
+565 QIGIAVTGEDVM
-577 AVDIGYATYPD
+577 SVDIGYASYPV

-596 LEKADRKMYEEK
+596 LEKADRNMYAER
-608 DKLSTGAKEL
+608 DKQSSGVKEL
-618 RRSQRV
+618 RRSSRV
-624 KCCLPAEVHVEGNDT
+624 KCCLPAELLPEGAEA
-639 PVVGTVVNVST
+639 PVMGTVIDVST
-650 GGCYM
+650 GGCFM
-655 ESGAFVGMGSNVRL
+655 ESGAFVSTGTSVRL
-669 TVWDGENVTVHGK
+669 TVWDGGNVTVLGK
-682 VVRARPGAG
+682 VVRARPGVG
-691 WAIDFA
+691 WAIEFA

-708 NLVHTVQTRA
+708 NLVQTVLARTA
-718 VEYGAEQKYLAVAKF
+718 EYGAEQKYLAVAKF
-733 Q
+733 

>member
-1 MPNFELNDGKG
+1 MF
-12 ILAMLTWQTTVLLIP
+12 TWESTVLLLP
-27 AFFLVLYSYT
+27 AFLLVLYSYS
-37 LRTRQFR
+37 LRTRQLK
-44 AEKKHTQEL
+44 AERKHTQEL

-83 IFCVEVGKELKLGE
+83 VFCVEVGRELKLNDS
-97 MEMQALS
+97 EMQALS

-139 PSVGAEILERVGFPY
+139 PNVGAEILERVGFPY

-206 MSAPEVIE
+206 MTANEVVT
-214 KLQEQSGKSFDPN
+214 KLQEQAGKAFDPN
-227 VVGILRRRFSELEGM
+227 IVGILRRRFSELEGM
-242 VRRKALATPSQDV
+242 VRRKALVEPTPNVPADS
-255 QPQTMTTGQEPAAGL
+255 MTRGQEPEAGL

-275 PTNTRQKGDVLDL
+275 PAPTRQGGDILDL

-313 ETLSVLA
+313 ETLSVLS
-320 VKLQNLIPHD
+320 VKLNNLIPHD
-330 AMAVYIVRGTHLI
+330 AIAVFVLRGEKLI
-343 PEHVSGEDFRSLA
+343 PEYVNGEDFRSLA
-356 SLQIPMGE
+356 SLQIPLGE

-374 KVIVNGNPAVEPG
+374 KVIVNGNPAVEVG
-387 AASDPMKVTRLKSAL
+387 SVNDLMKTTKLGSAL
-402 AAPLLGLKGVVG
+402 AAPLLGLKSVVG
-414 VLALYRLEASSFT
+414 VLALYRLEAATFT

-432 VLLAVTSKTGLA
+432 VLLAVSSKTGLA

-452 QAEGT
+452 QAEGS

-470 SLFMQLDRELARCER
+470 ALFLQLDRELARCER
-485 ENSRLTVMVC
+485 DNSRLTVMVC
-495 DLRGFKHINER
+495 DLRGFKQINER
-506 FGSEQGNLVLRLF
+506 FGKDQGDRVLRAF
-519 AEKLQATCRKYDHV
+519 AEKLQVTSRKYDHV
-533 ARMSGDEFVVVAPE
+533 ARMSGDEFVVIAPE
-547 MPEEAMKT
+547 MPEEAMQP
-555 RIRQLREMAQ
+555 RIRQLRELAQ
-565 QVGIDVTGEDVM
+565 QVGIAVTGEDVM
-577 AVDIGYATYPD
+577 SVDIGYASYPG
-588 DAAEAESL
+588 DAVEAESL
-596 LEKADRKMYEEK
+596 LEQADRKMYVER
-608 DKLSTGAKEL
+608 DKQSSGVKEL

-624 KCCLPAEVHVEGNDT
+624 KCCLPAELLVEGSEA
-639 PVVGTVVNVST
+639 PVMGTVVNVST
-650 GGCYM
+650 GGCFV
-655 ESGAFVGMGSNVRL
+655 ESGAFVSMGTHVQL
-669 TVWDGENVTVHGK
+669 TVWDGQNVTVKGK

-708 NLVHTVQTRA
+708 NLVQTVQTRA
-718 VEYGAEQKYLAVAKF
+718 AEYGAEKRYLQVAKF
-733 Q
+733 

>member
-1 MPNFELNDGKG
+1 MF
-12 ILAMLTWQTTVLLIP
+12 TWESTVLLLP
-27 AFFLVLYSYT
+27 AFFLVLYSYS
-37 LRTRQFR
+37 LRTRQLK
-44 AEKKHTQEL
+44 AERKHTQEL

-83 IFCVEVGKELKLGE
+83 VFCVEVGRELKLDDS
-97 MEMQALS
+97 EMQALS

-139 PSVGAEILERVGFPY
+139 PNVGAEILERVGFPY

-173 KGLRGTEIPIGARIL
+173 KGLRGTEIPIGARVL

-206 MSAPEVIE
+206 MAANEVVT
-214 KLQEQSGKSFDPN
+214 KLQEQAGKAFDPN
-227 VVGILRRRFSELEGM
+227 IVAILRRRFSELEGM
-242 VRRKALATPSQDV
+242 VRRKALVEPTPNFAAES
-255 QPQTMTTGQEPAAGL
+255 MTRGQEPEAGL
-270 AVWDA
+270 ALWDA
-275 PTNTRQKGDVLDL
+275 PAPTRQGGDILDL

-313 ETLSVLA
+313 ETLSVLS
-320 VKLQNLIPHD
+320 VKLNNLIPHD
-330 AMAVYIVRGTHLI
+330 AIAVFVLRGEKLI
-343 PEHVSGEDFRSLA
+343 PEYVNGEDFRSLA
-356 SLQIPMGE
+356 SLQIPLGE

-374 KVIVNGNPAVEPG
+374 KVIVNGNPAVEVG
-387 AASDPMKVTRLKSAL
+387 SANDLMKTTKLGSAL
-402 AAPLLGLKGVVG
+402 AAPLLGLKRVVG
-414 VLALYRLEASSFT
+414 VLALYRLEAATFT

-432 VLLAVTSKTGLA
+432 VLLAVSSKTGLA

-452 QAEGT
+452 QAEGS

-470 SLFMQLDRELARCER
+470 ALFLQLDRELARCER
-485 ENSRLTVMVC
+485 DNSRLTVMVC
-495 DLRGFKHINER
+495 DLRGFKQINER
-506 FGSEQGNLVLRLF
+506 FGKEQGDRVLRAF
-519 AEKLQATCRKYDHV
+519 AEKLQATSRKYDHV
-533 ARMSGDEFVVVAPE
+533 ARMSGDEFVVIAPE
-547 MPEEAMKT
+547 MPEEAMQP
-555 RIRQLREMAQ
+555 RIRQLRELAQ
-565 QVGIDVTGEDVM
+565 QVGIAVTGEDVM
-577 AVDIGYATYPD
+577 SVDIGYASYPG

-596 LEKADRKMYEEK
+596 LEQADRKMYVER
-608 DKLSTGAKEL
+608 DKQSSGVKEL

-624 KCCLPAEVHVEGNDT
+624 KCCLPAELQVEGSEV
-639 PVVGTVVNVST
+639 PVMGTVVNVST
-650 GGCYM
+650 GGCFV
-655 ESGAFVGMGSNVRL
+655 ESGAFVSMGTHVQL
-669 TVWDGENVTVHGK
+669 TVWDGQNVTVKGK

-708 NLVHTVQTRA
+708 NLVQTVQTRA
-718 VEYGAEQKYLAVAKF
+718 AEYGAEKRYLEVAKF
-733 Q
+733 